1 MLLLQKPKLLLQK
14 PKQKPDKPQHPPVL
28 LACRRKAA
36 ALGALTASL
45 FSLLEL
51 QAYNRR
57 HQRRKQTSQD
67 GVLDPSPVLG
77 PRESG

>member
-1 MLLLQKPKLLLQK
+1 MQICHAPSADELLLLRKPKLLLQK

-36 ALGALTASL
+36 ALGAQTASL

-57 HQRRKQTSQD
+57 QRRLS
-67 GVLDPSPVLG
+67 
-77 PRESG
+77 

>member
-1 MLLLQKPKLLLQK
+1 MQICHAPSADELLLLRKPKLLLQK
-14 PKQKPDKPQHPPVL
+14 PKQKPDKPQHPLRVL

-36 ALGALTASL
+36 ALGAQTASL

-57 HQRRKQTSQD
+57 QRRLS
-67 GVLDPSPVLG
+67 
-77 PRESG
+77 